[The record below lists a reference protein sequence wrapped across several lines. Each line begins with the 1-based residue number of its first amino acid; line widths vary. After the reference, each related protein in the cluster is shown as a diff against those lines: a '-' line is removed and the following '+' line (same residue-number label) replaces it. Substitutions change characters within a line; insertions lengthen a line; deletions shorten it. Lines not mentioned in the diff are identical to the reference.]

1 MKGKRRKDVL
11 CKIMLKYL
19 NIMTYWMLKIFVND
33 FISDI
38 VSEIIQVKKEE
49 Q

>member
-1 MKGKRRKDVL
+1 MT
-11 CKIMLKYL
+11 CANNANISH
-19 NIMTYWMLKIFVND
+19 IMTYWMVKIFVND
-33 FISDI
+33 FNISDI

>member
-1 MKGKRRKDVL
+1 MQNNA
-11 CKIMLKYL
+11 KISH
-19 NIMTYWMLKIFVND
+19 IMTYWVVKTYAND
-33 FISDI
+33 FNISDI